1 MKPRSFKMTYNF
13 LVFPVRTLIFCLQLF
28 NFFSLVTFP
37 LSSSA
42 LVFWFL
48 YINTMIDVT
57 FFIALNIFPF
67 TAYNC
72 WKLILFSAFDW
83 KNPSTRLFSLSNFS
97 LLIFSLLLT
106 CLLKW
111 RGTNSLLRWSTTSA
125 WAWVSSQYLKA
136 TKGVVVIH
144 PGKKW
149 VIS

>member
-1 MKPRSFKMTYNF
+1 MNPRSFKMTYNF

-57 FFIALNIFPF
+57 FFFALNIFPF

-106 CLLKW
+106 CLLKRIGRYQFTFKMVHYISLGVGQLTVPQGYQ
-111 RGTNSLLRWSTTSA
+111 RGRRHTSR
-125 WAWVSSQYLKA
+125 
-136 TKGVVVIH
+136 
-144 PGKKW
+144 
-149 VIS
+149 